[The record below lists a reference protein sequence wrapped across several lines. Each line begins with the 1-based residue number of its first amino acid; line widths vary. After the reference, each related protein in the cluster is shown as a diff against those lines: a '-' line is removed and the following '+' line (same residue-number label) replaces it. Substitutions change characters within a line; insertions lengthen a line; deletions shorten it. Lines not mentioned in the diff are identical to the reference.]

1 MNIQQQIQNKIFSR
15 NELIKQ
21 VEVWKSAKNKI
32 VFTNGCFDIIH
43 PGHVMYLIKAA
54 ELGNKL
60 IIGLNTDSSVS
71 RLKGPTRP
79 VLQEKER
86 ALLLAAFQFI
96 DAVCLFEEDTPYNL
110 IKQIMPDVLVK
121 GKDYKVEQIAGS
133 DIVLQNGGKVETI
146 DLVDG
151 FSTTN
156 LIDKIKKM

>member
-15 NELIKQ
+15 NELVKQ
-21 VEVWKSAKNKI
+21 VEAWKSARNKI

-60 IIGLNTDSSVS
+60 ILGLNTDSSVR

-79 VLQEKER
+79 ILQEKER

-133 DIVLQNGGKVETI
+133 DIVLQNGGTVETI
-146 DLVDG
+146 ELVDG

>member
-15 NELIKQ
+15 NELVKQ
-21 VEVWKSAKNKI
+21 VEAWKSAKNKI

-60 IIGLNTDSSVS
+60 ILGLNTDSSVR

-79 VLQEKER
+79 ILQEKER

-133 DIVLQNGGKVETI
+133 DIVLQNGGTVETI
-146 DLVDG
+146 ELVDG

>member
-15 NELIKQ
+15 NELVKQ
-21 VEVWKSAKNKI
+21 VEAWKSAKNKI

-60 IIGLNTDSSVS
+60 ILGLNTDSSVR

-79 VLQEKER
+79 ILQEKER

-121 GKDYKVEQIAGS
+121 GKDYKVEQIPGS
-133 DIVLQNGGKVETI
+133 DIVLQNGGTVETI
-146 DLVDG
+146 ELVDG